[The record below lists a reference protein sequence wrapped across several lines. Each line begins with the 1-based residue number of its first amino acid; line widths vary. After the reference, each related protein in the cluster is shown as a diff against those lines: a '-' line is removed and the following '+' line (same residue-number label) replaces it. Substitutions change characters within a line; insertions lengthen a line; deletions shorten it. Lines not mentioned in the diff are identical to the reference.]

1 MGFNL
6 KRAGAALATGGLS
19 EVGRALKPGSINMGD
34 YNAAVD
40 ASMAD
45 TRKAYGQAMD
55 AYDPYMQSTTVGGIA
70 QGLSDIRNS
79 NIYSGLVDERADTMK
94 NYLGDVGLRSGY
106 ATNQMADLSNQTLF
120 DLYNQQV
127 NRQFQGANAMS
138 PLLTGRANA
147 LTGIRMGGAS
157 ANVNAQQQEEQA
169 KAAMLSG
176 LIGGG
181 AQIGGAMLGNPSFM
195 SGGAA
200 AGGGLPAGGGVGNPN
215 ANMYRGYA

>member
-1 MGFNL
+1 MGFDL
-6 KRAGAALATGGLS
+6 GRAAAGIATGGMS
-19 EVGRALKPGSINMGD
+19 EVFGALKPGSVNMGD
-34 YNAAVD
+34 YNAAVA

-45 TRKAYGQAMD
+45 TKKAYGQAMD
-55 AYDPYMQSTTVGGIA
+55 AYDPYMQSTTVGGISK
-70 QGLSDIRNS
+70 GLSDIRNS

-106 ATNQMADLSNQTLF
+106 ATNEMADLSNQTLF

-127 NRQFQGANAMS
+127 GRQYQGANAMS
-138 PLLTGRANA
+138 GLYTGQANA

-169 KAAMLSG
+169 KAAMISS

-181 AQIGGAMLGNPSFM
+181 AQIGGAMLGNPALM
-195 SGGAA
+195 
-200 AGGGLPAGGGVGNPN
+200 GGGTPAGGAPTGGGF
-215 ANMYRGYA
+215 NMAGGRT